1 MEFNA
6 TFIVSMIS
14 FLLFVFVMNKIF
26 YAPITKIVNERE
38 EKLKNNY
45 DDAQWFNQ
53 AAKGILRVRDEKLAK
68 TEAQS
73 RHIIADKIETYNN
86 RSKRATTEA
95 AQKSAE
101 EIKTRKNALH
111 IEKQQAEL
119 ELKAKTKEFAELI
132 SSKVMGLDVSQK
144 SGNKD
149 GAV

>member
-14 FLLFVFVMNKIF
+14 FILFVFIMNKIF
-26 YAPITKIVNERE
+26 YAPITKIVEERE
-38 EKLKNNY
+38 EKLNNNY

-73 RHIIADKIETYNN
+73 RHIIADRIETYNN

-101 EIKTRKNALH
+101 EIRTRKDALNN
-111 IEKQQAEL
+111 EKQQAQL
-119 ELKAKTKEFAELI
+119 ELRAKTKEIAELI
-132 SSKVMGLDVSQK
+132 SSKVMGFDVSVSANSK
-144 SGNKD
+144 TE
-149 GAV
+149 